1 MIARLDPIKSLAL
14 AIIIACPVVLAA
26 FQWGWL

>member
-1 MIARLDPIKSLAL
+1 MNVDPVKALAL
-14 AIIIACPVVLAA
+14 AVIIACPVVLAA

>member
-1 MIARLDPIKSLAL
+1 MSLDPIKALAL

>member
-1 MIARLDPIKSLAL
+1 MNVDPIKALAL

>member
-1 MIARLDPIKSLAL
+1 MNVDPIKALSL
-14 AIIIACPVVLAA
+14 AIIIACPVTLAA